1 MTAVAPPTRKK
12 AHFYGWRIVGLG
24 FLNNFM
30 AVGVGT
36 YAFAVLIKPMT
47 EDPSLGWTRTQ
58 VVWAFTIT
66 IIVSTLTAPL
76 VGYWLDT
83 RHGARLFAV
92 FMGLTGAL
100 GIALAST
107 AQELWHLYLFIGI
120 IAAILLHDPP
130 FMLSATTV
138 SKWFI
143 RRRGMVLTIS
153 SMGISVGGLVFL
165 PFTRVL
171 VNSVGW
177 RDTWLILGILIAII
191 VIPANA
197 LIMRSKPED
206 MGLRPDGDEAPPTWP
221 PQPVSTPTAGE
232 AEPNW
237 TLRTAMKTGPFWIL
251 LVANNLSLAGI
262 IGTVVNQVAYL
273 DDELPNSTLAAG
285 AVLALVIFSLL
296 GKLPW
301 IVLADRTNPR
311 FTTIAMQ
318 LLCGTGMILLVN
330 VSTPMAFAYAVV
342 FGLGIG
348 GFDPLISLLWANYF
362 GRSFLGAIRGFIT
375 ATNVVSFAGAPL
387 FASFMFDTT
396 GDYRNAFLIF
406 AGAFFIGAALLFMV
420 RKPTA
425 PEAAPE
431 LAVSS

>member
-1 MTAVAPPTRKK
+1 MTAVAVPTKKK
-12 AHFYGWRIVGLG
+12 APFYGWRIVGLG

-76 VGYWLDT
+76 VGSWLDT

-92 FMGLTGAL
+92 FMGITGAL
-100 GIALAST
+100 GIALASA
-107 AQELWHLYLFIGI
+107 AQNLWQLYLFIGI
-120 IAAILLHDPP
+120 LAAIFLHDPP
-130 FMLSATTV
+130 FMLTSTTV
-138 SKWFI
+138 CKWFVK
-143 RRRGMVLTIS
+143 RRGMVLTIS

-165 PFTRVL
+165 PFTRAL

-177 RDTWLILGILIAII
+177 RDTWLILGIIVGAII
-191 VIPANA
+191 VPANA

-206 MGLRPDGDEAPPTWP
+206 MGLRTDGDEAPPPRP
-221 PQPVSTPTAGE
+221 PEPLSTPRASE
-232 AEPNW
+232 AEPTW
-237 TLRTAMKTGPFWIL
+237 TRRTAMKTGPFWML
-251 LVANNLSLAGI
+251 LVANNLSLAGL

-273 DDELPNSTLAAG
+273 DDELPNSSLADG
-285 AVLALVIFSLL
+285 AVLVFVIFSLV

-301 IVLADRTNPR
+301 TVLADRTNPK

-330 VSTPMAFAYAVV
+330 VNVPLAFAYAVV

-362 GRSFLGAIRGFIT
+362 GRTFLGVIRGFIT

-406 AGAFFIGAALLFMV
+406 AVAFFTGAALLIMV
-420 RKPTA
+420 RKPKA
-425 PEAAPE
+425 PEPEPE